1 MSKSTKRKHV
11 TRELEEDLS
20 VPTES
25 QSIVQL
31 IESRGNNL
39 HEAMD
44 VNGERFLISMPRK
57 FRNNIWVKRG
67 DFVIIEPIT
76 EGDKVKGE
84 IVKILRREHI
94 KYLQSQ
100 NCWPQEFQ
108 QKRHESNG
116 DADNEEEDD
125 PKDNE
130 EKEEDDLFVNTNR
143 RPLNHD
149 TTETESDSST
159 EASDSD

>member
-1 MSKSTKRKHV
+1 MSRSTKRKHV

-44 VNGERFLISMPRK
+44 ATGDRFLISMPPK
-57 FRNNIWVKRG
+57 FRKSIWVKRG
-67 DFVIIEPIT
+67 DFVIIEPIP

-84 IVKILRREHI
+84 IVKILTRVRIFYLKKLNYSKNYI
-94 KYLQSQ
+94 KKFLIKSLS
-100 NCWPQEFQ
+100 F
-108 QKRHESNG
+108 
-116 DADNEEEDD
+116 
-125 PKDNE
+125 
-130 EKEEDDLFVNTNR
+130 
-143 RPLNHD
+143 
-149 TTETESDSST
+149 
-159 EASDSD
+159 

>member
-1 MSKSTKRKHV
+1 MSRSTKRKHV
-11 TRELEEDLS
+11 ARELEEDLS

-44 VNGERFLISMPRK
+44 ATGDRFLISMPPK
-57 FRNNIWVKRG
+57 FRKSIWVKRG
-67 DFVIIEPIT
+67 DFVIIEPIL

-84 IVKILRREHI
+84 IFKILTREHI
-94 KYLQSQ
+94 KFYQSQ
-100 NCWPQEFQ
+100 NCWPQEFE

-116 DADNEEEDD
+116 DADNEEEEDS
-125 PKDNE
+125 KDNE

-143 RPLNHD
+143 PPVNHD
-149 TTETESDSST
+149 TTETESDPSS

>member
-20 VPTES
+20 VPSES

-57 FRNNIWVKRG
+57 FRNSIWVKRG
-67 DFVIIEPIT
+67 DFVIIEPIA

-84 IVKILRREHI
+84 IVKILRRV
-94 KYLQSQ
+94 
-100 NCWPQEFQ
+100 C
-108 QKRHESNG
+108 
-116 DADNEEEDD
+116 
-125 PKDNE
+125 
-130 EKEEDDLFVNTNR
+130 LFFLIFFFTI
-143 RPLNHD
+143 
-149 TTETESDSST
+149 SK
-159 EASDSD
+159 